1 MVADFSVPLPRRK
14 APLRTEPWLF
24 YAAGPSLAFNF
35 LVALI
40 QSLLKFLSRLLK
52 NHS

>member
-1 MVADFSVPLPRRK
+1 MQLDSESLSSEETQIDALGHSAEKRSPVAWQPG
-14 APLRTEPWLF
+14 LF

-40 QSLLKFLSRLLK
+40 
-52 NHS
+52 